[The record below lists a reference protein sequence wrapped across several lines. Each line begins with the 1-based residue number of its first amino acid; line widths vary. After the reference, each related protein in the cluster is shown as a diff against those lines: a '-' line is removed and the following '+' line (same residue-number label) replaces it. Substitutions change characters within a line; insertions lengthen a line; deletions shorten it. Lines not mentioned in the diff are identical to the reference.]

1 MTAAM
6 RRPAHVDL
14 HLVVIQH
21 VAGDIGQADGAH
33 GALFQNLG
41 LQALALGGEVGD
53 HGAAGHKADGLVAL
67 VYRHPGPHDA
77 AAQQCDGTHTPGQ
90 MLQIGKVPVH
100 DLTEGVILALEGL
113 PAHKVAPSGG
123 EADGK
128 LGPGGWRRWGS
139 LSRQARPSSWP

>member
-1 MTAAM
+1 MVVRGLGDKIQSLGQAVAGGSSFLLLGSLVENGTGVGRRVAPHMVGGDDCGDAAA
-6 RRPAHVDL
+6 AHVDL

-53 HGAAGHKADGLVAL
+53 HGAAGHKADGLVAP

-77 AAQQCDGTHTPGQ
+77 AAQQGDGTHTAADAPDRKSPG
-90 MLQIGKVPVH
+90 P
-100 DLTEGVILALEGL
+100 
-113 PAHKVAPSGG
+113 
-123 EADGK
+123 
-128 LGPGGWRRWGS
+128 
-139 LSRQARPSSWP
+139 